1 MKFLPIAARIVL
13 GTALLSIAI
22 SAQSSDTPGE
32 TLYKSN
38 CASCH
43 DGGMDRAPAR
53 AALRE
58 FSADRVLQAMEIGPM
73 VSMASNRSAAERRL
87 IAEFIT
93 GKTVTGLVADVPSA
107 AAMCKNAPAPDFTK
121 VSWNGWGQ
129 NSSNTRFQDGANAGL
144 SAADV
149 PKLKVRWAF
158 GFPGE
163 QSVMAHSTIAGGR
176 LFIGSPAGKV
186 YSLDTATG
194 CVHWWMQAGGAVR
207 NAIRIERVNNVATAF
222 FGDQRGNVYALDAGT
237 GKQVWTV
244 KVDESPVARVTGS
257 IAFNNGKLYVPVAS
271 GEEVASTTPSYEC
284 CKFRGSIT
292 ALDAATGK
300 QLWKT
305 YTIPDAPKP
314 TKKNKAGTQLYGPS
328 GAPIWSSPTIDTRRN
343 AIYST
348 TGNNYS
354 DPPTRMSNAFIAM
367 DLDSGKVLWS
377 RQMTEQ
383 DAYVSACRLPD
394 KTNCPDSNGPD
405 FDFSSGPML
414 VNLANGRRALVAGQ
428 KSGIVH
434 AINPDQQG
442 EVLWQTRV
450 GKGGTM
456 GGVQWGSATDGVNV
470 YVANSDIKRVML
482 TYSTSTDADP
492 LQGGGM
498 FALRLSDGK
507 QIWTTPPG
515 VCGTRPRCS
524 PAQSAAVTA
533 IPGVAFSGSV
543 DGHMRGYSTTDG
555 KVIWDFD
562 SQREYTT
569 VNGVPG
575 RGGSI
580 DGPGPV
586 ISGGMLFMNSGYV
599 GAGGAPGNVL
609 LGLSVDGK

>member
-1 MKFLPIAARIVL
+1 MKLLLPFVVL
-13 GTALLSIAI
+13 LTLCSPAFSQTGEALFKTS
-22 SAQSSDTPGE
+22 
-32 TLYKSN
+32 

-43 DGGMDRAPAR
+43 EGGMDRAPAR

-58 FSADRVLQAMEIGPM
+58 FSAERVLQAIDTGAM
-73 VSMASNRSAAERRL
+73 VSMASRYSAPERRM
-87 IAEFIT
+87 IAEFVT
-93 GKTVTGLVADVPSA
+93 GKTLSDKLVDVPPA
-107 AAMCKNAPAPDFTK
+107 TAMCKAGPTPDFSK
-121 VSWNGWGQ
+121 VAWNGWGQ
-129 NSSNTRFQDGANAGL
+129 NTSNTRFQDAANAKL

-149 PKLKVRWAF
+149 PKLKVKWAF

-163 QSVMAHSTIAGGR
+163 QSVMAQATVVGGR

-194 CVHWWMQAGGAVR
+194 CVHWWFQAAAAVR
-207 NAIRIERVNNVATAF
+207 NAVRIERVGEASLAF
-222 FGDQRGNVYALDAGT
+222 FGDQAGNVYAVDAAT
-237 GKQVWTV
+237 GKQLWKV
-244 KVDESPVARVTGS
+244 KADESPVARVTGS
-257 IAFNNGKLYVPVAS
+257 IAFHAGKLYVPVAS
-271 GEEVASTTPSYEC
+271 GEEVASTTPAYEC

-300 QLWKT
+300 QVWKT
-305 YTIPDAPKP
+305 YSIEETPKP
-314 TKKNKAGTQLYGPS
+314 TKKNAAGTQLYGPS

-343 AIYST
+343 AIYAT

-354 DPPTRMSNAFIAM
+354 DPPTRGSNAFLAM
-367 DLDSGKVLWS
+367 DLDTGKLLWS

-456 GGVQWGSATDGVNV
+456 GGVQWGSATDGTNV

-507 QIWTTPPG
+507 QVWSAPPAQ
-515 VCGTRPRCS
+515 CGSRPRCS

-543 DGHMRGYSTTDG
+543 DGHMRGYSTRDG

-562 SQREYTT
+562 TQREYTT

-586 ISGGMLFMNSGYV
+586 IVGGMLFLGSGYV

-609 LGLSVDGK
+609 LGMSVDGK

>member
-1 MKFLPIAARIVL
+1 MRLLLSLAAV
-13 GTALLSIAI
+13 TALTSF
-22 SAQSSDTPGE
+22 AQSGE
-32 TLYKSN
+32 DLFKSA

-43 DGGMDRAPAR
+43 EGGMDRAPAR

-58 FSADRVLQAMEIGPM
+58 FSPERVLQAVETGAM
-73 VSMASNRSAAERRL
+73 VSMASRYNAAQRRT
-87 IAEFIT
+87 IAEFVT
-93 GKTVTGLVADVPSA
+93 GKTLSDKLVDVPLPD
-107 AAMCKNAPAPDFTK
+107 AMCKPGPAPDFSK
-121 VSWNGWGQ
+121 ISWNGWGQ
-129 NSSNTRFQDGANAGL
+129 GTSNARFQDAANAGIKA
-144 SAADV
+144 SDV
-149 PKLKVRWAF
+149 PKLKVKWAF

-163 QSVMAHSTIAGGR
+163 QSVMAQATVVGGR

-194 CVHWWMQAGGAVR
+194 CVHWWFQAGSSVR
-207 NAIRIERVNNVATAF
+207 NAVRIENVGGVFMAF
-222 FGDQRGNVYALDAGT
+222 FGDQSANVYAVDAAT
-237 GKQVWTV
+237 GKQIWKV
-244 KVDESPVARVTGS
+244 KADDYPVARVTGS
-257 IAFNNGKLYVPVAS
+257 IAYNNGKLFVPVAS
-271 GEEVASTTPSYEC
+271 GEEVASTTPSYKC
-284 CKFRGSIT
+284 CKFRGNIT

-300 QLWKT
+300 QVWKT
-305 YTIPDAPKP
+305 YSIEETPKP
-314 TKKNKAGTQLYGPS
+314 TKKNASATQLYGPS

-343 AIYST
+343 AIYAT

-354 DPPTRMSNAFIAM
+354 DPPTRGSNAFLAM
-367 DLDSGKVLWS
+367 DLDTGKLLWS

-405 FDFSSGPML
+405 FDFSSGPIL
-414 VNLANGRRALVAGQ
+414 VDLGNGRRALVAGQ
-428 KSGIVH
+428 KSGMVH

-456 GGVQWGSATDGVNV
+456 GGVQWGSASDGTNV
-470 YVANSDIKRVML
+470 YVANSDIKRIML

-507 QIWTTPPG
+507 QVWSAPPAK
-515 VCGTRPRCS
+515 CGTRPRCS

-543 DGHMRGYSTTDG
+543 DGHMRGYSSKDG

-562 SQREYTT
+562 TQREYKT

-586 ISGGMLFMNSGYV
+586 ISGGMLFMGSGYV

>member
-1 MKFLPIAARIVL
+1 MKVLLPFAALIAL
-13 GTALLSIAI
+13 GVPVF
-22 SAQSSDTPGE
+22 AQSGE
-32 TLYKSN
+32 ALFKDS

-58 FSADRVLQAMEIGPM
+58 FSADRVLQALETGAM
-73 VSMASNRSAAERRL
+73 VSMASNRTAVERRS
-87 IAEFIT
+87 IAEFVT
-93 GKTVTGLVADVPSA
+93 GKALTGGLVDVPSPEE
-107 AAMCKNAPAPDFTK
+107 MCKLGPAPDFSK

-129 NSSNTRFQDGANAGL
+129 NSSNTRFQDAANAGL

-149 PKLKVRWAF
+149 PKLKVKWAF

-194 CVHWWMQAGGAVR
+194 CVHWWFQAGGAVR

-222 FGDQRGNVYALDAGT
+222 FGDQRGNVYALDAAT
-237 GKQVWTV
+237 GKQLWTV
-244 KVDESPVARVTGS
+244 KVDASPVARVTGS
-257 IAFNNGKLYVPVAS
+257 VAFNNGKLYVPVAS
-271 GEEVASTTPSYEC
+271 GEEVASTKPDYEC
-284 CKFRGSIT
+284 CKFRGSIV
-292 ALDAATGK
+292 ALEAATGK
-300 QLWKT
+300 QVWKT
-305 YTIPDAPKP
+305 YTITETPKP

-343 AIYST
+343 AIYAT

-354 DPPTRMSNAFIAM
+354 DPPSRMSNAFLAM
-367 DLDSGKVLWS
+367 DLDTGKLLWS

-405 FDFSSGPML
+405 FDFSSGPIL
-414 VNLANGRRALVAGQ
+414 VNLPNGRRALVAGQ
-428 KSGIVH
+428 KSGMVH

-456 GGVQWGSATDGVNV
+456 GGVQWGSATDGTNV
-470 YVANSDIKRVML
+470 YVANSDIKRIML

-492 LQGGGM
+492 IQGGGM

-507 QIWTTPPG
+507 QVWTTPPAT
-515 VCGTRPRCS
+515 CGTRPRCS

-562 SQREYTT
+562 SEREYTT

-586 ISGGMLFMNSGYV
+586 ISGGMLFMGSGYV

>member
-1 MKFLPIAARIVL
+1 MKLLLPFAALI
-13 GTALLSIAI
+13 TLSVPAF
-22 SAQSSDTPGE
+22 AQSGE
-32 TLYKSN
+32 ALYTSN

-43 DGGMDRAPAR
+43 EGGMDRAPAR
-53 AALRE
+53 TALRE
-58 FSADRVLQAMEIGPM
+58 FSADRVLQALETGAM
-73 VSMASNRSAAERRL
+73 VSMASNRTAVERRS
-87 IAEFIT
+87 IAEFVT
-93 GKTVTGLVADVPSA
+93 GKTLTGGLVDVPSSE
-107 AAMCKNAPAPDFTK
+107 AMCKVGPAPDFSK
-121 VSWNGWGQ
+121 ISWNGWGQ
-129 NSSNTRFQDGANAGL
+129 NSSNTRFQDAANAGL
-144 SAADV
+144 SATDV
-149 PKLKVRWAF
+149 PKLKVKWAF

-163 QSVMAHSTIAGGR
+163 QSVLAHATVVGGR
-176 LFIGSPAGKV
+176 LFIGSPAGKI

-194 CVHWWMQAGGAVR
+194 CIHWWMQAAGAVR
-207 NAIRIERVNNVATAF
+207 NAIRIERVNNVATAY
-222 FGDQRGNVYALDAGT
+222 FGDQRGNVYALDATT
-237 GKQVWTV
+237 GKQLWTV
-244 KVDESPVARVTGS
+244 KVDDSPVARVTGS
-257 IAFNNGKLYVPVAS
+257 IAFSKGKLYVPVAS
-271 GEEVASTTPSYEC
+271 GEEVASTKPDYEC
-284 CKFRGSIT
+284 CKFRGSIV

-300 QLWKT
+300 QAWKT
-305 YTIPDAPKP
+305 YTITEAPKP

-328 GAPIWSSPTIDTRRN
+328 GAPIWSSPTIDTPRN
-343 AIYST
+343 AIYAT

-354 DPPTRMSNAFIAM
+354 DPPSRMSNAFLAM
-367 DLDSGKVLWS
+367 DLDTGKLLWS

-405 FDFSSGPML
+405 FDFSSGPIL
-414 VNLANGRRALVAGQ
+414 VNLANGRRALIAGQ
-428 KSGIVH
+428 KSGMVH

-456 GGVQWGSATDGVNV
+456 GGVQWGSATDGTNV
-470 YVANSDIKRVML
+470 YVANSDIKRIML
-482 TYSTSTDADP
+482 TFSTSTDADP
-492 LQGGGM
+492 NQGGGM
-498 FALRLSDGK
+498 YALRLSDGK
-507 QIWTTPPG
+507 QVWMTPPAA
-515 VCGTRPRCS
+515 CGTRPRCS

-562 SQREYTT
+562 SESEFKT

-586 ISGGMLFMNSGYV
+586 ISGGMLFMGSGYV

>member
-1 MKFLPIAARIVL
+1 MKLLLPLAAL
-13 GTALLSIAI
+13 MALTSF
-22 SAQSSDTPGE
+22 AQSGE
-32 TLYKSN
+32 DLFKNS

-43 DGGMDRAPAR
+43 EGGMDRAPAR

-58 FSADRVLQAMEIGPM
+58 FSAERVLQAVETGAM
-73 VSMASNRSAAERRL
+73 VSMASRYNATQRRA
-87 IAEFIT
+87 IAEFVT
-93 GKTVTGLVADVPSA
+93 GKMLGEKLLDVPQPE
-107 AAMCKNAPAPDFTK
+107 AMCKPGAAPDFTK

-129 NSSNTRFQDGANAGL
+129 NTSNARFQNAANAGL
-144 SAADV
+144 TAANV
-149 PKLKVRWAF
+149 PKLKVKWAF

-163 QSVMAHSTIAGGR
+163 QSVMAQATVIAGR
-176 LFIGSPAGKV
+176 LFIGSQGGKV

-194 CVHWWMQAGGAVR
+194 CVHWWMQAGSSVR
-207 NAIRIERVNNVATAF
+207 NAIRVEDIGGVFMAF
-222 FGDQRGNVYALDAGT
+222 FGDQNGNVYAVEAVT
-237 GKQVWTV
+237 GKQLWKV
-244 KVDESPVARVTGS
+244 KADDSPVARVTGS
-257 IAFNNGKLYVPVAS
+257 IAFNAGKLYVPIAS

-300 QLWKT
+300 QIWKT
-305 YTIPDAPKP
+305 YSIEETPKP
-314 TKKNKAGTQLYGPS
+314 TKKNASGTQLYGPS
-328 GAPIWSSPTIDTRRN
+328 GAPIWSSPTIDSVRN
-343 AIYST
+343 AIYAT

-354 DPPTRMSNAFIAM
+354 DPPTRGSNAFLAM
-367 DLDSGKVLWS
+367 DLDTGKLLWS

-405 FDFSSGPML
+405 FDFSSGPIL
-414 VNLANGRRALVAGQ
+414 VDLGNGRRALVAGQ

-456 GGVQWGSATDGVNV
+456 GGVQWGSASDGTNV
-470 YVANSDIKRVML
+470 YVANSDIKRIML

-498 FALRLSDGK
+498 FALRLADGK
-507 QIWTTPPG
+507 QVWSAPPAK
-515 VCGTRPRCS
+515 CGSRARCS

-543 DGHMRGYSTTDG
+543 DGHMRGYSTRDG

-562 SQREYTT
+562 TQREYKT

-586 ISGGMLFMNSGYV
+586 ISGGMLFMGSGYV

-609 LGLSVDGK
+609 LGLSVEGK